1 MKSAKYRRL
10 IGAILWRKRIE
21 ARKKIYST
29 VEGPIIMAVSPW
41 LLFCHR
47 GVKSMNKN
55 RERKYHP
62 MMVHARTAYIQASL
76 PANFPVHQKLRLCM

>member
-29 VEGPIIMAVSPW
+29 VEGPIIIAVSPW
-41 LLFCHR
+41 FLSCHR
-47 GVKSMNKN
+47 VAKGMNKN

-62 MMVHARTAYIQASL
+62 MMVHARTAYILASL
-76 PANFPVHQKLRLCM
+76 SANFSSISEVAT